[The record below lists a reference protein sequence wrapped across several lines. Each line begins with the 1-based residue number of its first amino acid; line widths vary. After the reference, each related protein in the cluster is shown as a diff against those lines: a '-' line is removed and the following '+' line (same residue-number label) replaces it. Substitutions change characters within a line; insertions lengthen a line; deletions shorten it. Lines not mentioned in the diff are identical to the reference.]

1 MTPSMGRRG
10 QRFSGMDQQPA
21 LLLIFII
28 ALLTA
33 MAGRLAWLQLAHGS
47 ENRVLADENRVRLVP
62 RSPMRGRLLDRRGRL
77 MAGNRLTYNLYLLPK
92 ELNDA
97 RWQQLQPRLA
107 NLLQIPADRLNHQ
120 RQSGLNPDGYRIEL
134 IADLKPDQVLR
145 LKEQQANLQGLQVD
159 QDYRRSYTYGALG
172 AHVLGYTSPI
182 TDAEY
187 QYLEEKGY
195 RIQDRIG
202 RIGIEAVYENHLR
215 GEWGGQQLEVN
226 AAGEVQRVLGD
237 KQAKAGKDLTLT
249 LDLDLQRAAD
259 EALGT
264 VAKGAI
270 VALDPR
276 TGAVRAM
283 ASKPN
288 YDPNI
293 FSRNINTAEWKFLN
307 RTEAPLLNRALQ
319 GFPPASTFKIVTTA
333 AGIESGLMN
342 AKSTLPT
349 FNSFC
354 YAGMCYGD
362 HGSFGAIGFP
372 LALAVSSNSFY
383 YQVGLKV
390 GEAELFKAARRFGY
404 GSYTGIELKTE
415 ESPGLLGDAAWKK
428 QVLKEAWTPVDTIT
442 SAIGQGALQVTPLQ
456 MARLYA
462 AVANGG
468 NLVTP
473 HLVEGKH
480 VPKPQ
485 GMGLKADTIK
495 MLHQGLRRA
504 VTEGTAKV
512 LADPNLPAVAGKTGT
527 GEDPPRP
534 DHAWFGGY
542 APAEKPQL
550 VIVAFAENS
559 GGYGGTVSAPM
570 VKKLMEVFFKK
581 MPAQAALTNSGAK
594 PTTWP

>member
-1 MTPSMGRRG
+1 MGRRG

-92 ELNDA
+92 ELNEA
-97 RWQQLQPRLA
+97 RWQQLQPHLA
-107 NLLQIPADRLNHQ
+107 SLLQIPADRLNHQ

-145 LKEQQANLQGLQVD
+145 LKEQQANLQGLEVD
-159 QDYRRSYTYGALG
+159 QDYRRSYTYGVLG

-187 QYLEEKGY
+187 EYLEEKGY

-404 GSYTGIELKTE
+404 GSYTGIELKIE

-485 GMGLKADTIK
+485 AMGLKADTIN

-512 LADPNLPAVAGKTGT
+512 LADPNLPEVAGKTGT

>member
-1 MTPSMGRRG
+1 MGRRG

-145 LKEQQANLQGLQVD
+145 LKEQQVNLQGLQVD

-307 RTEAPLLNRALQ
+307 RTEAPLLNRALH

>member
-1 MTPSMGRRG
+1 MGRRG

-237 KQAKAGKDLTLT
+237 KQAKAGKDLPLT

>member
-1 MTPSMGRRG
+1 MGRRG

-145 LKEQQANLQGLQVD
+145 LKEQQVNLQGLQVD

-362 HGSFGAIGFP
+362 HGNFGAIGFP

>member
-1 MTPSMGRRG
+1 MGRRG

-21 LLLIFII
+21 LLLIFFI

>member
-1 MTPSMGRRG
+1 
-10 QRFSGMDQQPA
+10 
-21 LLLIFII
+21 
-28 ALLTA
+28 

-92 ELNDA
+92 KLNDA

-145 LKEQQANLQGLQVD
+145 LKEQQVNLQGLQVD

>member
-1 MTPSMGRRG
+1 MGRRG

-145 LKEQQANLQGLQVD
+145 LKEQQVNLQGLQVD

-276 TGAVRAM
+276 TGAVRSM

>member
-21 LLLIFII
+21 LLLILII
-28 ALLTA
+28 SLLTA
-33 MAGRLAWLQLAHGS
+33 MTGRLAWLQLAHGS

-97 RWQQLQPRLA
+97 RWRQLQPRLA

-187 QYLEEKGY
+187 QYLAEKGY

-237 KQAKAGKDLTLT
+237 KQAKAGKDLILT

-264 VAKGAI
+264 VEKGAI

-362 HGSFGAIGFP
+362 HGSFGTIGFP

-480 VPKPQ
+480 VPKPH

-570 VKKLMEVFFKK
+570 VKKVMEVFFKK

>member
-1 MTPSMGRRG
+1 MGRRG

-145 LKEQQANLQGLQVD
+145 LKEQQVNLQGLQVD

-581 MPAQAALTNSGAK
+581 CQLK
-594 PTTWP
+594 LL

>member
-10 QRFSGMDQQPA
+10 QRFSGMDKQPA

>member
-1 MTPSMGRRG
+1 MGRRG

-21 LLLIFII
+21 LLLILII
-28 ALLTA
+28 SLLTA
-33 MAGRLAWLQLAHGS
+33 MTGRLAWLQLAHGS

-97 RWQQLQPRLA
+97 RWRQLQPRLA

-187 QYLEEKGY
+187 QYLAEKGY

-237 KQAKAGKDLTLT
+237 KQAKAGKDLILT

-264 VAKGAI
+264 VEKGAI

-362 HGSFGAIGFP
+362 HGSFGTIGFP

-480 VPKPQ
+480 VPKPH

-570 VKKLMEVFFKK
+570 VKKVMEVFFKK

>member
-1 MTPSMGRRG
+1 MGRRG

-349 FNSFC
+349 FNSVC